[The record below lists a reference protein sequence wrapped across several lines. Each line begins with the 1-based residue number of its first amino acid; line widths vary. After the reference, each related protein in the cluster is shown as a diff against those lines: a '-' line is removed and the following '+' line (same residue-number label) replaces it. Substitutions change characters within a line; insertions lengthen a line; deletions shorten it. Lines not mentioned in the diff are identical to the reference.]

1 MFTESQ
7 LSVDW
12 IGYAGSL
19 CVLSAFCMRKM
30 MALRITSIVGN
41 LVFIAFGWL
50 AGVMP
55 VLVMNSVLLLLN
67 SVRLTQELRDRQA
80 KPSL

>member
-1 MFTESQ
+1 MFGDIGF
-7 LSVDW
+7 SVDW

-19 CVLSAFCMRKM
+19 CVLSAFCMRQM

-41 LVFIAFGWL
+41 MVFIAFGSL

-55 VLVMNSVLLLLN
+55 VLVMNGILLVLN
-67 SVRLTQELRDRQA
+67 SFRLLQDLRARA
-80 KPSL
+80 KSA

>member
-1 MFTESQ
+1 MLGENGIP
-7 LSVDW
+7 VDW
-12 IGYAGSL
+12 IGYAGSM

-41 LVFIAFGWL
+41 LVFIAFGSL

-67 SVRLTQELRDRQA
+67 SVRLFQDLRARPA
-80 KPSL
+80 